1 MRHLLGPTLQPGKI
15 ILRIGPVVWP
25 QWLHIQTNKQ
35 TDRDCD
41 GLTFDFI
48 VMIHNGGPILVSVCK
63 WTTVALLSSNIHRS
77 SIFRSE
83 KDQLKHSLIAE
94 KRNERYNDVMAH
106 LRTELSFT
114 MLRSVL
120 ISIRGARGKKI
131 KGPKTPQAYLSYNLI
146 QERTNY
152 ESY

>member
-1 MRHLLGPTLQPGKI
+1 MKDLYKLHENQKIKDYQHRVLQTEKASFTPLI
-15 ILRIGPVVWP
+15 YS
-25 QWLHIQTNKQ
+25 T
-35 TDRDCD
+35 
-41 GLTFDFI
+41 
-48 VMIHNGGPILVSVCK
+48 NGGLAPQ
-63 WTTVALLSSNIHRS
+63 AE
-77 SIFRSE
+77 IFHKR
-83 KDQLKHSLIAE
+83 LASLIAE